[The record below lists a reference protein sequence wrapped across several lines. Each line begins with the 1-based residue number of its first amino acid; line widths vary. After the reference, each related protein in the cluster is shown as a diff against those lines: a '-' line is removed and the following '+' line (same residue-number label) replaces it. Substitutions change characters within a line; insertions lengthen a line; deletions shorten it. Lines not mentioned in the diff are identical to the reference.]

1 MEMIEEIYANA
12 GVTPDSGADSSDS
25 NSSYEEIDV
34 NEDNLETQRTGRLKQ
49 SETSGNNHAG
59 NKCYRLTAVC
69 LLLLCVLLLTAVTVL
84 WIKFNNVNTENNQLQ
99 TRYSNLTIERDQ
111 LKLERDHSETSYNN
125 LTRERD
131 QLKLE
136 RDRLQTSYHN
146 LTKERDQLQTTYKK
160 LTKERDQLQTSYNNL
175 NTEKDQLQTSY
186 NNLNTEKDQLQTRY
200 NSLNTEKD
208 QLQTSYKKLTK
219 ERDQLQ
225 TSYNNLNKDRN
236 LDQLQTRYDNLTI
249 ERDQLQTRY
258 DNLTIERDQLQR
270 ERSGLHSALSK
281 LGWRFFRSS
290 IYNISTENKYWD
302 DSRKYCTDTGADLVI
317 INSTEEQEFISK
329 YFGGT
334 EAWIGLT
341 DRETEGE
348 FKWVDGKPLT
358 TEFWWDGEPNDF
370 GSREDCVITGYS
382 KAKSNIST
390 WADYPCD
397 HSVVGICEMKIFN

>member
-1 MEMIEEIYANA
+1 MTGYHKRT
-12 GVTPDSGADSSDS
+12 VTSASKT
-25 NSSYEEIDV
+25 NTAW
-34 NEDNLETQRTGRLKQ
+34 NR
-49 SETSGNNHAG
+49 
-59 NKCYRLTAVC
+59 CYRVTAVGAV
-69 LLLLCVLLLTAVTVL
+69 LLCVLLVTAITVL
-84 WIKFNNVNTENNQLQ
+84 WIKFINLTTENNQLQ
-99 TRYSNLTIERDQ
+99 TRY
-111 LKLERDHSETSYNN
+111 NN
-125 LTRERD
+125 LI
-131 QLKLE
+131 
-136 RDRLQTSYHN
+136 
-146 LTKERDQLQTTYKK
+146 
-160 LTKERDQLQTSYNNL
+160 
-175 NTEKDQLQTSY
+175 
-186 NNLNTEKDQLQTRY
+186 
-200 NSLNTEKD
+200 
-208 QLQTSYKKLTK
+208 
-219 ERDQLQ
+219 
-225 TSYNNLNKDRN
+225 
-236 LDQLQTRYDNLTI
+236 I